1 MSAVVIKGR
10 LGFGNFLRKPGNFHK
25 HSHLQNEAKCKT
37 SFVIMS

>member
-10 LGFGNFLRKPGNFHK
+10 LGFGDFLRKPGNFHK
-25 HSHLQNEAKCKT
+25 HSYFQNEAKCKT